1 MLPSDHKAF
10 YIDTEGTF
18 LPDRVDSIA
27 RAKGLG
33 NDKLLE
39 NIMVASPTNT
49 REQEQCIDRFCMDVG
64 QYHSGV
70 KLLIVDSMIALYRHE
85 YQQRSELQERQR
97 KLSKYMHMLQ
107 RVARQNRIAVV
118 VTNQVQSYQDR
129 YTAARNLHP
138 LEVTLWLV
146 LVNIESD

>member
-1 MLPSDHKAF
+1 
-10 YIDTEGTF
+10 
-18 LPDRVDSIA
+18 
-27 RAKGLG
+27 
-33 NDKLLE
+33 
-39 NIMVASPTNT
+39 
-49 REQEQCIDRFCMDVG
+49 MDVG

-138 LEVTLWLV
+138 FEVTLWLV